1 MSFDATERR
10 RSRGWTFWLAGA
22 AALLALALLAW
33 AALGARGNGSRD
45 ATEARGPGRRATA
58 NAVEAVALAPE
69 LDPGPAG
76 APGGPGTAVVDG
88 PSLPTVAAA
97 QGGTQARRSVRR
109 ARAGRPREDGQ
120 PSRPSYRAIG
130 PSADEAPSEPADPS
144 GA

>member
-1 MSFDATERR
+1 MSFDATVRR
-10 RSRGWTFWLAGA
+10 RSRGWTFWLAGG

-76 APGGPGTAVVDG
+76 APDGPGTAVVNG
-88 PSLPTVAAA
+88 PSLPTLATSQA
-97 QGGTQARRSVRR
+97 GTQRQRPPRRPR
-109 ARAGRPREDGQ
+109 AARPREDNAPATSG
-120 PSRPSYRAIG
+120 YRAIG
-130 PSADEAPSEPADPS
+130 PRADEAPAEPANPS